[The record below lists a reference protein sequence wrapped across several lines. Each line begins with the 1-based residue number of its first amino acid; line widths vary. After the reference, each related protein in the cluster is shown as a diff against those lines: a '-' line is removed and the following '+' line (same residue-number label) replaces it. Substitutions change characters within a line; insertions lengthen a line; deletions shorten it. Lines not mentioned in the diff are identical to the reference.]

1 MPRRKRLDPED
12 RRTEQV
18 GVMYTPAELEEI
30 KRVGVEL
37 NMTHSSAARHLSLLG
52 LKQHKRMMSFME
64 EGERS

>member
-1 MPRRKRLDPED
+1 
-12 RRTEQV
+12 
-18 GVMYTPAELEEI
+18 MYTPAELEEI